1 MKRGTFIILA
11 LVLVV
16 LVGLYVKAGMDRA
29 KPDTQQ
35 TAGPPTPHDTTGAY
49 SDCLNCHGN
58 IISSH
63 DEHFGEGN
71 YDDCLSCHRTTQ

>member
-29 KPDTQQ
+29 NRIHSKLQVRPRPMTLQ
-35 TAGPPTPHDTTGAY
+35 
-49 SDCLNCHGN
+49 
-58 IISSH
+58 
-63 DEHFGEGN
+63 EH
-71 YDDCLSCHRTTQ
+71 TVTV